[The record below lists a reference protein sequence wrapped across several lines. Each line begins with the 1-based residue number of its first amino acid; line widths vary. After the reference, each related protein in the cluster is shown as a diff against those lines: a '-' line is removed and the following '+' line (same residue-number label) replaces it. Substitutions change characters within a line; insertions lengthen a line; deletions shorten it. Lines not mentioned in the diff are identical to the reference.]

1 MMIKHNDI
9 TAAVLFKNIKNSTIR
24 FAGNSAL
31 KIYGSLHCKSGRR
44 MKKANR
50 IFFSSETAAVENGYR
65 PCGHCM
71 KYKYAAWKKLQM
83 Q

>member
-1 MMIKHNDI
+1 MMIKHNDMN
-9 TAAVLFKNIKNSTIR
+9 AAVLFKNIKNSTIG
-24 FAGNSAL
+24 FAGNNAL
-31 KIYGSLHCKSGRR
+31 KIYGRLHCKSGRR

-50 IFFSSETAAVENGYR
+50 IFFSSETVAVENGCR

-71 KYKYAAWKKLQM
+71 KGEYAVWKKSQM